1 MRNGY
6 KSTNKKEAVEFI
18 AATSSQLMVKNAA
31 ERALAGQASLDS
43 ALVTA
48 HKIGNQA
55 VVVDTANSALGIEK

>member
-31 ERALAGQASLDS
+31 ERDS